1 MMTRT
6 RHKHEPQRSKS
17 RRKRD
22 RDKLKA
28 KRGKV
33 STFGKNGPVGM
44 QVIDPILAAI
54 EDQER
59 RIQALEEKLSS

>member
-1 MMTRT
+1 MVTNMSLKKAKAAVKE
-6 RHKHEPQRSKS
+6 H
-17 RRKRD
+17 

-33 STFGKNGPVGM
+33 CTFGKNGPVGM

-59 RIQALEEKLSS
+59 RLQALEEKLSS

>member
-1 MMTRT
+1 MVTNMSLKEAKAAVQE
-6 RHKHEPQRSKS
+6 H
-17 RRKRD
+17 

-33 STFGKNGPVGM
+33 CTFGKDEPVGM

>member
-1 MMTRT
+1 MSLKEAKAAVKE
-6 RHKHEPQRSKS
+6 H
-17 RRKRD
+17 

-33 STFGKNGPVGM
+33 CTFGKNGPVGM
-44 QVIDPILAAI
+44 QVIDSILAAI

-59 RIQALEEKLSS
+59 RIQALEEKLST